1 MELAEGGGAGG
12 QLDDRADGG
21 VSEGQA
27 EDGAVEGEGEVGEER
42 DYGLLVRG
50 HGAVLGTSVVVA
62 WCGVPSR
69 PHVSGARW

>member
-12 QLDDRADGG
+12 QLEDRADGG

-50 HGAVLGTSVVVA
+50 HGAVLGN
-62 WCGVPSR
+62 
-69 PHVSGARW
+69 